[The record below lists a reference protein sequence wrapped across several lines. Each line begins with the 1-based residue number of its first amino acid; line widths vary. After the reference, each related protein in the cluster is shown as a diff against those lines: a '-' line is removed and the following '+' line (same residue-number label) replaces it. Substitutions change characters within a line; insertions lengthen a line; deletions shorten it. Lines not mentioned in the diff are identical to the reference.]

1 MFFYII
7 VHFFCIY
14 AFFLVPLHTKL
25 FILIKITTMT
35 TQELQTAFEQAYGKQ
50 AEKVYFSPGRVNL
63 IGEHTDYNGGCVFP
77 CALSFGAWLLIAK
90 NEDRVLRF
98 KSLNMPQEYTIALDA
113 IRPQPERAWCNYALG
128 CMDIIVRRH
137 PEAKLQS
144 GYDLLY
150 YGNVPAGAGLSSSAA
165 MEVVTARAF
174 TEEMGWKDADDKAY
188 RTELALIGQACEH
201 EYAGVMCGIMDQ
213 FASAQGKK
221 DHAIYLNC
229 DTLEFEHV
237 PVKLDGIKV
246 VITNTHSPH
255 HLDSGAYNDRVRQCK
270 TAVEQI
276 SQVKPV
282 KFLAELNEE
291 DWRAVE
297 GAITDPIAKKRARHV
312 VGEVARTAE
321 AVEALKKGDIKRFG
335 KLMTASHVSLRDDY
349 EVTGP
354 ELDALAE
361 AAWQVDGVLG
371 SRMTGGGFGGCT
383 VSLVRDEA
391 IEEFKAFVGAEYERK
406 TGLKADFYVAE
417 IGDGVTRLA

>member
-1 MFFYII
+1 
-7 VHFFCIY
+7 
-14 AFFLVPLHTKL
+14 
-25 FILIKITTMT
+25 MT
-35 TQELQTAFEQAYGKQ
+35 TQEMNLAFEQAYGKK
-50 AEKVYFSPGRVNL
+50 AEKMFFSPGRVNL

-90 NEDRVLRF
+90 NNDQVLRF
-98 KSLNMPQEYTIALDA
+98 HSLNMPQTYSIPVAD
-113 IRPQPERAWCNYALG
+113 IKPQPDRAWCNYALG
-128 CMDIIVRRH
+128 CIDIIRRRH
-137 PEAKLQS
+137 PEAKLES

-174 TEEMGWKDADDKAY
+174 TEEMNWKDTDDKKY

-201 EYAGVMCGIMDQ
+201 EYAGVMCGVMDQ

-221 DHAIYLNC
+221 DHAIHLNC

-237 PVKLDGIKV
+237 PVKLEGIKV
-246 VITNTHSPH
+246 VISNTHSPH

-276 SQVKPV
+276 STVKPI
-282 KFLAELNEE
+282 KHLAELTPE
-291 DWRAVE
+291 DWKEVE
-297 GAITDPIAKKRARHV
+297 GVITDPIAKKRAHHV

-335 KLMTASHVSLRDDY
+335 ELMTQSHVSLRDDY
-349 EVTGP
+349 EVTGK
-354 ELDALAE
+354 ELDTMAE
-361 AAWQVDGVLG
+361 AAWEVEGVLG

-383 VSLVRDEA
+383 VSLVKDEA
-391 IEEFKAFVGAEYERK
+391 IETFKAHVGKVYEEK
-406 TGLKADFYVAE
+406 TGLKPDFYVAE
-417 IGDGVTRLA
+417 IGDGVSRLA

>member
-1 MFFYII
+1 
-7 VHFFCIY
+7 
-14 AFFLVPLHTKL
+14 
-25 FILIKITTMT
+25 MT
-35 TQELQTAFEQAYGKQ
+35 TQEMKAAFKQAYGHE
-50 AEKVYFSPGRVNL
+50 AEKMFFSPGRVNL

-90 NEDRVLRF
+90 NADKVLRF
-98 KSLNMPQEYTIALDA
+98 KSLNMPQEYTIPISA
-113 IRPQPERAWCNYALG
+113 ICPQPDRAWCNYSLG
-128 CMDIIVRRH
+128 CMEIIRRRH
-137 PEAKLQS
+137 PEAKLES

-174 TEEMGWKDADDKAY
+174 TEEMGWKDADEKAY

-229 DTLEFEHV
+229 DTMEFEHV
-237 PVKLDGIKV
+237 PVKLEGIKV
-246 VITNTHSPH
+246 VISNTHSPH

-276 SQVKPV
+276 SQVKPI
-282 KFLAELNEE
+282 KNLAELSEE

-297 GAITDPIAKKRARHV
+297 SAVTDPVAHKRARHV
-312 VGEVARTAE
+312 VGEVARTAA
-321 AVEALKKGDIKRFG
+321 AVEALKRGEIAYFG
-335 KLMTASHVSLRDDY
+335 ELMTASHVSLRDDY

-361 AAWQVDGVLG
+361 AAWQVEGVLG

-383 VSLVRDEA
+383 VSLVQYDRKDHRIPLDLVKDEA
-391 IEEFKAFVGAEYERK
+391 IENFKAFVGAEYEKK

-417 IGDGVTRLA
+417 IGDGVMRLE

>member
-1 MFFYII
+1 
-7 VHFFCIY
+7 
-14 AFFLVPLHTKL
+14 
-25 FILIKITTMT
+25 MT
-35 TQELQTAFEQAYGKQ
+35 TQELQNAFEKAYGRK
-50 AEKVYFSPGRVNL
+50 AEKIYFAPGRVNL
-63 IGEHTDYNGGCVFP
+63 IGEHVDYQGGSVFP
-77 CALSFGAWLLIAK
+77 CALSFGAWLLIAP
-90 NEDRVLRF
+90 NEEKVLRF
-98 KSLNMPQEYTIALDA
+98 KSLNMPQTYEIAINALA
-113 IRPQPERAWCNYALG
+113 PQPDRAWCNYSLG
-128 CMDIIVRRH
+128 CMDIIARRH
-137 PEAKLQS
+137 PEAKLLK

-174 TEEMGWKDADDKAY
+174 TEEMGWKDPDDKKY

-229 DTLEFEHV
+229 DTLDFEHV
-237 PVKLDGIKV
+237 PVKLEGIKV

-270 TAVEQI
+270 LAVEQI
-276 SQVKPV
+276 SKVKPI
-282 KFLAELNEE
+282 KFLAELTEE
-291 DWRAVE
+291 DWKEVESAV
-297 GAITDPIAKKRARHV
+297 TDPVAHKRARHV
-312 VGEVARTAE
+312 VGEVARTAA
-321 AVEALKKGDIKRFG
+321 AVEALKRGEVAYFG
-335 KLMTASHVSLRDDY
+335 ELMTASHVSLRDDF

-361 AAWQVDGVLG
+361 AAWQVEGVLG

-383 VSLVRDEA
+383 VSLVKDEA
-391 IEEFKAFVGAEYERK
+391 IEKFKAFVGAEYEKK

-417 IGDGVTRLA
+417 IGDGVSRLA